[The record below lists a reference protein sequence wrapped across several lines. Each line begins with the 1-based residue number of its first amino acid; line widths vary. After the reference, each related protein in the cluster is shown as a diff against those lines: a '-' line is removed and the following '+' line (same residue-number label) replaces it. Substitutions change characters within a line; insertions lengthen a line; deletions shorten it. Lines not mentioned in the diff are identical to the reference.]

1 MVRVLALATM
11 QWETLVQLG
20 KKKCTINVV
29 IAIFFF
35 SSTFQ
40 KKKRAFLN
48 LLQYFQTI
56 PLVYQNLQQWN
67 SYLLYE
73 QDHKRSPLDELT
85 LVQLT
90 KQQMTT
96 VTY

>member
-1 MVRVLALATM
+1 MGNTCTVR
-11 QWETLVQLG
+11 
-20 KKKCTINVV
+20 KKKSTINVV
-29 IAIFFF
+29 IAAIFFF
-35 SSTFQ
+35 IYTFQ
-40 KKKRAFLN
+40 KKKHAFLN

>member
-1 MVRVLALATM
+1 MLSL
-11 QWETLVQLG
+11 LL
-20 KKKCTINVV
+20 
-29 IAIFFF
+29 FFF
-35 SSTFQ
+35 FISTFQ
-40 KKKRAFLN
+40 KKKHAFLN